1 MRKSLSEEDKMSN
14 IGWIGTGVMGRP
26 MAAHLIKAGHNLTVF
41 NRTKSK
47 AKELID
53 AGAKWAN
60 SPQEVA
66 KDQDFVCTMVGYPQD
81 VREVVFGKEGI
92 INTIKPGSIFI
103 DFTTSKPSLAI
114 EIAEA
119 LKKKEV
125 LALDAPVSGG
135 DVGARNATLSIM
147 VGGNEKAFNAAKPI
161 LERLGKTIILQ
172 GGPGAGQHTKMCNQI
187 QIAGTMIGMVEAL
200 IYGTKAG
207 LDLETMLHSISGGA
221 AGCWSLDNLAPRI
234 LKGDMEPGF
243 FVDHFVKDMGI
254 ALEEAQRMQIS
265 LPGLALVHQLY
276 VSVQALGA
284 GRKGTQALYLALQRM
299 AGMD

>member
-1 MRKSLSEEDKMSN
+1 MSN
-14 IGWIGTGVMGRP
+14 IGWIGTGVMGGP
-26 MAAHLIKAGHNLTVF
+26 MAAHLIRAGYRLTIF
-41 NRTKSK
+41 TRTASK

-53 AGAKWAN
+53 AGARWVG
-60 SPQEVA
+60 SPQEAA
-66 KDQDFVCTMVGYPQD
+66 KNRDFVCIMVGYPRD
-81 VREVVFGKEGI
+81 VRQVVLDEEGV

-103 DFTTSKPSLAI
+103 DFTTSEPSLAI

-119 LKKKEV
+119 LKKREV
-125 LALDAPVSGG
+125 FSLDAPVSGG

-147 VGGNEKAFNAAKPI
+147 VGGDKGAFNAAKPI
-161 LERLGKTIILQ
+161 LKKLGKTIILQ

-207 LDLETMLHSISGGA
+207 LDIETMLKAISGGA
-221 AGCWSLDNLAPRI
+221 AACWSLDNLAPRI

-243 FVDHFVKDMGI
+243 FVEHFVKDMGI
-254 ALEEAQRMQIS
+254 ALTEAQKMHLS

-276 VSVQALGA
+276 LSVQALGA
-284 GRKGTQALYLALQRM
+284 GRKGTQALYLALQHM
-299 AGMD
+299 NVMD

>member
-1 MRKSLSEEDKMSN
+1 MSN

-26 MAAHLIKAGHNLTVF
+26 MAGHLIKAGHHLTIF
-41 NRTKSK
+41 TRTKSK

-53 AGAKWAN
+53 AGVKWAN
-60 SPQEVA
+60 SPQEAA
-66 KDQDFVCTMVGYPQD
+66 KDQSFVYTMVGYPQD

-119 LKKKEV
+119 LKRKG
-125 LALDAPVSGG
+125 ASSLDAPVSGG
-135 DVGARNATLSIM
+135 DVGAREGTLSIM
-147 VGGNEKAFNAAKPI
+147 VGGDEKTFNVAKPI
-161 LERLGKTIILQ
+161 LEKLGEKIVLQ

-200 IYGTKAG
+200 VYGTKAG
-207 LDLETMLHSISGGA
+207 LDLETMLRSISGGA

-234 LKGDMEPGF
+234 LRGDMEPGF
-243 FVDHFVKDMGI
+243 FVDHFVKDMSI

-276 VSVQALGA
+276 VTVQALGA

-299 AGMD
+299 ATMD

>member
-1 MRKSLSEEDKMSN
+1 MSN
-14 IGWIGTGVMGRP
+14 IGWIGTGVMGGP
-26 MAAHLIKAGHNLTVF
+26 MAFHLVKAGHHLTVF
-41 NRTKSK
+41 TRTRSK
-47 AKELID
+47 AKKLID
-53 AGAKWAN
+53 MGAEWAN
-60 SPQEVA
+60 SPQETA
-66 KDQDFVCTMVGYPQD
+66 KNQDFVCTMVSYPQD

-103 DFTTSKPSLAI
+103 DFTTSRPSLAI

-119 LKKKEV
+119 LKEKEV
-125 LALDAPVSGG
+125 FSLDAPVSGG
-135 DVGARNATLSIM
+135 DVGARKATLSIM
-147 VGGNEKAFNAAKPI
+147 VGGDKKAFNAARPI

-172 GGPGAGQHTKMCNQI
+172 GSPGAGQHTKMCNQI
-187 QIAGTMIGMVEAL
+187 QVAGTMIGMVEAL
-200 IYGTKAG
+200 VYGAKAG
-207 LDLETMLHSISGGA
+207 LDLETILHSISGGA

-243 FVDHFVKDMGI
+243 LVDHFVKDMAI

-299 AGMD
+299 AAMDST